1 MVVLLPFRLCAVPAQ
16 AKLVDLDV
24 DRRAWAFLEPAGAE
38 GKTFRR
44 VVLAQDFIF
53 RTRSRTARYDAPEYE
68 GQKVEGE
75 IPCPS

>member
-1 MVVLLPFRLCAVPAQ
+1 MVVLLPFRLYAVPAQ

-53 RTRSRTARYDAPEYE
+53 DSVQNRSL
-68 GQKVEGE
+68 
-75 IPCPS
+75 